1 MRGCMGVGVSN
12 PGTPGKLYV
21 RVINGETKRQIRR
34 RLQDCLY
41 CRLFVFE
48 QATQK
53 WWANFREIW
62 GTSRLW
68 ITEEC
73 TKF

>member
-1 MRGCMGVGVSN
+1 MAKQ
-12 PGTPGKLYV
+12 TDKL
-21 RVINGETKRQIRR
+21 GGDF

-41 CRLFVFE
+41 CHLFVFE

-68 ITEEC
+68 IREEC